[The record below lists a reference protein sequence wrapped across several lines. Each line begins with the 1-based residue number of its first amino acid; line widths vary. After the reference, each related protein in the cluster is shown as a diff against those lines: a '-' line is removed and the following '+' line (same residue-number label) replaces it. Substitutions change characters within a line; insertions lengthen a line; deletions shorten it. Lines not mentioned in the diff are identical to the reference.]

1 MKVSLKPRSVTV
13 GKELDS
19 LNEKG
24 GTAQKKNEISDACYS
39 LKMYEKIEGCLR
51 FLFSWPCPSNLFFF
65 SYTSHKHILLIIL
78 L

>member
-39 LKMYEKIEGCLR
+39 
-51 FLFSWPCPSNLFFF
+51 
-65 SYTSHKHILLIIL
+65 
-78 L
+78 